1 MKDYLLTFCSIFLLT
16 SLIWGQ
22 KQNEADLLPGQSV
35 SRWDENF
42 ANILLSKP
50 TKPFSVNIWP
60 REAPG
65 EIKELPPEEDR
76 TKDDDKQVAGR
87 RLIRLGNVS
96 VPQIEI
102 FKPDPAIDNGT
113 CVIIAPGGGHHILAY
128 DLEGTEVAEWLN
140 TLGITGIVLK
150 YRVPARNPDTR
161 WKAAVQDAQRTVSL
175 VRGRA
180 DELGIASNKIG
191 LMGFSAGAQT
201 AGLTTLLQARQYAPI
216 DGYDDVSFIPDFVG
230 IIYLGYPMHEEPGI
244 SINPDLP
251 PFFFAVTHDDSN
263 RSIASAELYI
273 KLKKADVPAE
283 LHIYES
289 GGHGYGLRATEKPVT
304 GWNLM
309 MADWMKQIGMIE

>member
-1 MKDYLLTFCSIFLLT
+1 MKSYLLTFCSILLLT
-16 SLIWGQ
+16 SLTWGQ
-22 KQNEADLLPGQSV
+22 NLNEADLLPGQST
-35 SRWDENF
+35 SRWDDRF
-42 ANILLSKP
+42 GRILLSKS

-60 REAPG
+60 GKAPG

-76 TKDDDKQVAGR
+76 TKDDDKLVAGQ
-87 RLIRLGNVS
+87 RLMRIGNVS
-96 VPQIEI
+96 TPQIEV

-113 CVIIAPGGGHHILAY
+113 CVIVAPGGGHHILAY
-128 DLEGTEVAEWLN
+128 DLEGTEIAEWLN

-175 VRGRA
+175 VRGKA
-180 DELGIASNKIG
+180 DELGINPDRIG

-201 AGLTTLLQARQYAPI
+201 AGLTALLQARQYPPI
-216 DGYDDVSFIPDFVG
+216 DGYDDISFIPDFAG
-230 IIYLGYPMHEEPGI
+230 IIYLGYAIHEEPGI

-251 PFFFAVTHDDSN
+251 PFFFAVTHDDSD

-273 KLKKADVPAE
+273 ELKKADVPAE

-289 GGHGYGLRATEKPVT
+289 GGHGYGLRPTEKPVT
-304 GWNLM
+304 RWNHA